1 MKDSLFWPCGVIS
14 LLFTNSLNRSDF
26 CTGAVVFVF
35 VFVFESKIEDVDE
48 SIEEA

>member
-35 VFVFESKIEDVDE
+35 VFESKIEEVDE